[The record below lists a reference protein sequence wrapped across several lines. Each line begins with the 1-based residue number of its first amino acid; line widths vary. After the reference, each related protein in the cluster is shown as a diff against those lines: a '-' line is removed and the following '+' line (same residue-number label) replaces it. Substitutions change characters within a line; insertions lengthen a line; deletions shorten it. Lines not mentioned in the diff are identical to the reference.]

1 MLIAAEFSSLSAR
14 RWLAGLVCFA
24 MNIVFSPGAAAEVS
38 DPMAQRTLACT
49 GCHGP
54 QGKSG
59 PDGYYPRLAGKPAG
73 YLYNQLRNIQDG
85 SRHYAPMQ
93 GLLATLN
100 DAYLHEIADYFSRL
114 DVPYTPPP
122 TQATKPAVLLRGKT
136 LAQQGDSALQLP
148 ACMQC
153 HGAALTGV
161 QPNTPGLLGL
171 PRDYLNAQLGGWK
184 TGQRKAQAPDC
195 MAHIAKRL
203 TDADVHAVS
212 SWLSQQTVPKASRAV
227 AQRPALAPGASAIEC
242 GSAP

>member
-1 MLIAAEFSSLSAR
+1 MALCNLGLSRADSL
-14 RWLAGLVCFA
+14 
-24 MNIVFSPGAAAEVS
+24 

-73 YLYNQLRNIQDG
+73 YLYNQLRNVQEG
-85 SRHYAPMQ
+85 RRNYAPMQ
-93 GLLATLN
+93 GLLSTLN
-100 DAYLHEIADYFSRL
+100 DAYLHEIANYFSSL
-114 DVPYTPPP
+114 DVSYPPP
-122 TQATKPAVLLRGKT
+122 LAQRADAAVLARGKT
-136 LAQQGDSALQLP
+136 LALQGDPALQIP

-171 PRDYLNAQLGGWK
+171 PRDYLNAQLGGWQ

-195 MAHIAKRL
+195 MAQIAQKL
-203 TDADVHAVS
+203 NDADVNAVIT
-212 SWLSQQTVPKASRAV
+212 WLASQVVPKPSRAV
-227 AQRPALAPGASAIEC
+227 EQRPALAPGATTIEC

>member
-1 MLIAAEFSSLSAR
+1 MPIATLDSSLSAR
-14 RWLAGLVCFA
+14 FWLASTLWFA
-24 MNIVFSPGAAAEVS
+24 MNTVFSPGAAAES
-38 DPMAQRTLACT
+38 LDPMAQRTQACT

-73 YLYNQLRNIQDG
+73 YLYNQLRNIQEG
-85 SRHYAPMQ
+85 RRHYAPMQ

-100 DAYLHEIADYFSRL
+100 DAYLHEIADYFSKL
-114 DVPYTPPP
+114 DVAYPPP
-122 TQATKPAVLLRGKT
+122 PAQVTGPAVLLRGQT

-148 ACMQC
+148 ACSQC

-161 QPNTPGLLGL
+161 LPNTPGLLGL

-184 TGQRKAQAPDC
+184 TGQRKAQTPDC

-212 SWLSQQTVPKASRAV
+212 SWLSQQTVPKVSRAV
-227 AQRPALAPGASAIEC
+227 AKRPALAPGASAIEC